1 MQNKLKK
8 LRKNITHKKYLN
20 TNMMPKNMECYEG
33 TSRKNKT

>member
-20 TNMMPKNMECYEG
+20 TNMMPKKHG
-33 TSRKNKT
+33 VL